1 MRGRILEALREDPR
15 TVPEIAEA
23 IGCPTHEVVFWV
35 MGMRRYGWLSE
46 VKGIGRRRL
55 LPVPGGGAGHD
66 RRWPT
71 LGLYPE
77 LQRYGATDMS
87 ACFSCGTCT
96 AICPLSENDATFPR
110 RMIRYAQ
117 VGMKDALLS
126 SKELWSCYHCGEC
139 SDSCPTE
146 ADPGE
151 FMAAARRYAIASYD
165 ATGLARLMY
174 LRPALGTAF
183 ALALAAFFALFMY
196 TAPRPAEHRD
206 AGDLRV
212 HPGRAHPRHRDRGHD
227 PRRRWP
233 GSWASPAWPAGSDA
247 GRASAG
253 GTVFGSRAALARS
266 GRALWSSLG
275 RESLG
280 QARYR
285 AGVRDR
291 DGEPWPGIAAA
302 GSSTR
307 WSCGASWACSPRP
320 RSTTAW
326 TSSGSRRP
334 GRRCRSGTRSACS
347 GPSPASCSSTAPR
360 VMIIDRVRAASSS
373 VARSADADWTL
384 LALLWITGVTGFV
397 LELALY
403 LPEPPAWGYWVF
415 LFHVAVAMEL
425 VLLAPFMKLAHA
437 VYRPVGLFF
446 VALAREPRE
455 GTGPSHG

>member
-1 MRGRILEALREDPR
+1 MTALAD
-15 TVPEIAEA
+15 V
-23 IGCPTHEVVFWV
+23 
-35 MGMRRYGWLSE
+35 
-46 VKGIGRRRL
+46 
-55 LPVPGGGAGHD
+55 
-66 RRWPT
+66 
-71 LGLYPE
+71 GLYPE

-174 LRPALGTAF
+174 LWPALGTAF

-196 TAPRPAEHRD
+196 TARGPASTETLAIFEFIPAAVIHNMGIVVMILVVL
-206 AGDLRV
+206 AGMAGVARM
-212 HPGRAHPRHRDRGHD
+212 A
-227 PRRRWP
+227 RRIGQREGVGW
-233 GSWASPAWPAGSDA
+233 
-247 GRASAG
+247 R
-253 GTVFGSRAALARS
+253 TVFGGRAALARS
-266 GRALWSSLG
+266 GRALWSSVG

-280 QARYR
+280 QARFRAECESEAPTVAWYR
-285 AGVRDR
+285 RRWFIHAMVLWGFLGLLAATGLDYGLELLGVKATGTPVPIWYPVRLLGTVAGFMLVY
-291 DGEPWPGIAAA
+291 G
-302 GSSTR
+302 
-307 WSCGASWACSPRP
+307 
-320 RSTTAW
+320 TT
-326 TSSGSRRP
+326 
-334 GRRCRSGTRSACS
+334 
-347 GPSPASCSSTAPR
+347 

-373 VARSADADWTL
+373 VARSATADWTL
-384 LALLWITGVTGFV
+384 LALLWITGVTGFG

-415 LFHVAVAMEL
+415 LFHVAIAMEL

-437 VYRPVGLFF
+437 VYRPVALFF

-455 GTGPSHG
+455 GTG

>member
-1 MRGRILEALREDPR
+1 MTALAD
-15 TVPEIAEA
+15 V
-23 IGCPTHEVVFWV
+23 
-35 MGMRRYGWLSE
+35 
-46 VKGIGRRRL
+46 
-55 LPVPGGGAGHD
+55 
-66 RRWPT
+66 
-71 LGLYPE
+71 GLYPE
-77 LQRYGATDMS
+77 LQQYGATDMS

-165 ATGLARLMY
+165 VTGLARLMY
-174 LRPALGTAF
+174 LWPAIGTVF

-196 TAPRPAEHRD
+196 AGRGPQSTETLAIFEFIPAELIHNLGIVVMILVLL
-206 AGDLRV
+206 AGFAGIARMARGI
-212 HPGRAHPRHRDRGHD
+212 GRREGVGWR
-227 PRRRWP
+227 
-233 GSWASPAWPAGSDA
+233 
-247 GRASAG
+247 
-253 GTVFGSRAALARS
+253 TVFGGRTALARS
-266 GRALWSSLG
+266 GRAAWSAVG

-285 AGVRDR
+285 ADCETEKATVAWYRRRWLIHAMVLWGFLGLLAATGLDYGLELLGIKATGTPVPIWYPVRLL
-291 DGEPWPGIAAA
+291 GTVA
-302 GSSTR
+302 GFMLVY
-307 WSCGASWACSPRP
+307 G
-320 RSTTAW
+320 
-326 TSSGSRRP
+326 TS
-334 GRRCRSGTRSACS
+334 
-347 GPSPASCSSTAPR
+347 
-360 VMIIDRVRAASSS
+360 VMILDRLRAASSS
-373 VARSADADWTL
+373 VARSATADWTL
-384 LALLWITGVTGFV
+384 LALLWITGVTGFG

-437 VYRPVGLFF
+437 VYRPVALFF
-446 VALAREPRE
+446 VALAREPL
-455 GTGPSHG
+455 GATGGSNG